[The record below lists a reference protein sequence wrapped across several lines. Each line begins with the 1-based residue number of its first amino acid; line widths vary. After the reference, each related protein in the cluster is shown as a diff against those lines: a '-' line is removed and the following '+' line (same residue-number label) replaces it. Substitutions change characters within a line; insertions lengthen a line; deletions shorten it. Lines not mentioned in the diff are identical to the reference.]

1 MTAMILRGRSFL
13 LSAALAATLS
23 PAATSAAR
31 AGQLPTPPVPLHPER
46 AKPAAPTPTP
56 SASAVPAP
64 PAAPAAPAAPGGS
77 GDARMTASGPD
88 NDWSMT
94 WTNNTQR
101 VDARIRGDVTFTD
114 DLSDVQAI
122 SPGGSL
128 IAREWVGALAYQV
141 EVRSSGGEITRSYTM
156 GGAICPWNFDAQAFL
171 ATQISNIVRRSGYA
185 AEKRAK
191 LLLQKKGHAA
201 FLDEVDRLDGDYVR
215 RVYLQTLI
223 AEATLAPKDALPV
236 LQRISGQM
244 TSAYDRRVLL
254 IAILNGGV
262 ALDAD
267 AQTTLLAAAAA
278 LHSDYDAREVLVKFA
293 EKAGVGTAA
302 RDAFLGAVNAM
313 HPGYDRDEVLAAL
326 AKSDR
331 R

>member
-1 MTAMILRGRSFL
+1 M
-13 LSAALAATLS
+13 
-23 PAATSAAR
+23 
-31 AGQLPTPPVPLHPER
+31 
-46 AKPAAPTPTP
+46 
-56 SASAVPAP
+56 
-64 PAAPAAPAAPGGS
+64 
-77 GDARMTASGPD
+77 DASGPD

-94 WTNNTQR
+94 WTNSTQR
-101 VDARIRGDVTFTD
+101 ADARIRGDVTFTD

-141 EVRSSGGEITRSYTM
+141 EVRSRGGEITRSYTM

-191 LLLQKKGHAA
+191 LLLQKKGHAG
-201 FLDEVDRLDGDYVR
+201 FLEEVDRLDGDYVR

-223 AEATLAPKDALPV
+223 ADATLAREDALPV
-236 LQRISGQM
+236 LQRINGQM

-267 AQTTLLAAAAA
+267 AQATLLAAAAT
-278 LHSDYDAREVLVKFA
+278 LHSDYDAREVLVKFV
-293 EKAGVGTAA
+293 EKVGVGAA
-302 RDAFLGAVNAM
+302 TRDPFLAAANAM
-313 HPGYDRDEVLAAL
+313 HPGYDRNEVLAAL
-326 AKSDR
+326 AKSER